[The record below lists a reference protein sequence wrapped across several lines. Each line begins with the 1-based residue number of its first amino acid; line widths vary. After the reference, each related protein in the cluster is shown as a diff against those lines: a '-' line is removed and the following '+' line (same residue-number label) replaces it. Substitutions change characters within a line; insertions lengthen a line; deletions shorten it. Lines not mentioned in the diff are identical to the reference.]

1 MEGDTE
7 KLALPV
13 YGEKLGIDLDRV
25 GATIVEV
32 GGKRNLKEF
41 AELAISFGI
50 PTCVV
55 STIRTAPISARI
67 TTRKTLTRG
76 LDALATKCGAVRV
89 WQLENAFEDV
99 IRNTVGT
106 SSTSDYV
113 RPTPTTPRQ
122 RVSVY

>member
-1 MEGDTE
+1 M
-7 KLALPV
+7 PV

-55 STIRTAPISARI
+55 YDKNSSDF
-67 TTRKTLTRG
+67 RKNNDEEDAYNAG

-99 IRNTVGT
+99 LRNTVGT
-106 SSTSDYV
+106 ISTSDYV

-122 RVSVY
+122 RVRFTRA